1 MGHSLESSRPIMAP
15 SITSK
20 RASARF
26 STYSGAPSLA
36 LSEATVNTTTS
47 LANGDPR
54 MADIKEWELGFNRLE
69 SKRLQQQRFVPS
81 AEKSENLSKL
91 ALGAKVE
98 RALNRRLSGQDAAPK
113 TKVFSEKPAVE
124 RGATTA

>member
-1 MGHSLESSRPIMAP
+1 MEQMSNAILWETQIA
-15 SITSK
+15 SK
-20 RASARF
+20 RASTRF

-36 LSEATVNTTTS
+36 VSENTTTS
-47 LANGDPR
+47 SLVHGDPR
-54 MADIKEWELGFNRLE
+54 MAEIKEWEIGFNRLE

-98 RALNRRLSGQDAAPK
+98 RALSRRLSGQDASPK
-113 TKVFSEKPAVE
+113 KMMSEKPAVE
-124 RGATTA
+124 RTATTAA